1 MINMRLG
8 SALAVVATIDPAT
21 ITTVELFSDV
31 INMSRW
37 DQVVGIAFTADLA
50 ASTVDFKAYQ
60 CVAAG
65 TSAVLLKANTQ
76 QASSATLND
85 NAQLVLSVSANELA
99 ATNTG
104 LNYYIKFGL
113 VFSGS
118 GGVGG
123 AIVLGCPNRY
133 DTAGQND
140 LASVLEIKN

>member
-1 MINMRLG
+1 MLNMRLG
-8 SALAVVATIDPAT
+8 SAIAVIATIDPII
-21 ITTVELFSDV
+21 ITVTELFSDV

-37 DQVVGIAFTADLA
+37 DQVVGIAITGDLA

-65 TSAVLLKANTQ
+65 TSAVALKSCAQLT
-76 QASSATLND
+76 SSATAND
-85 NAQLVLSVSANELA
+85 NAQLVLSVSANELGPA
-99 ATNTG
+99 NTG

-123 AIVLGCPNRY
+123 VVVLGCPNRY
-133 DTAGQND
+133 DTAGQTD